1 MCPRGSDPDEGPE
14 QEGAIGPRVLE
25 PELMDDPGLDRD
37 AHADALRGLAR
48 INRVSFAAR
57 AHLAPLR
64 AAAAGLGRPVRVLD
78 VATGSGDVAVSVAV
92 LAARLGIDTELIL
105 ADVSPVAVEAAR
117 ARARAAGIA
126 ARAEVLDA
134 IVGPLPAADLVLC
147 SLFLHHLDESG
158 VVRLLSNVRASGS
171 RRLSVSDL
179 RRCAAGT
186 ALARTVPRVLTRSY
200 VVHTDAVRSA
210 RAAWTVEE
218 LRDLAGRAGL
228 VGAVV
233 RACFPCRMRLDWEA
247 PA

>member
-1 MCPRGSDPDEGPE
+1 M
-14 QEGAIGPRVLE
+14 ARVLE
-25 PELMDDPGLDRD
+25 PELMDDPRLDPE
-37 AHADALRGLAR
+37 AHVHALRGLAR
-48 INRVSFAAR
+48 INRVSFAVR
-57 AHLAPLR
+57 GHLAPLR

-78 VATGSGDVAVSVAV
+78 VAAGSGDVAVSLAA
-92 LAARLGIDTELIL
+92 LAARSGIGIELTL
-105 ADVSPVAVEAAR
+105 ADVSPVAIDAAR
-117 ARARAAGIA
+117 GRARAAGIA
-126 ARAEVLDA
+126 ARGVVLDA
-134 IVGPLPAADLVLC
+134 LAGPLPAADLVLC

-179 RRCAAGT
+179 RRCTAGT
-186 ALARTVPRVLTRSY
+186 ALACIVPRVLTRSF

-218 LRDLAGRAGL
+218 LRQLAGRAGL
-228 VGAVV
+228 GGAVV